1 MGKRCVDRSRSTA
14 IARRRPAAQRDAS
27 SRVSAD
33 MSHCSRLHIVVVGI
47 LWPGPNSDG
56 YGAVGVTDG

>member
-33 MSHCSRLHIVVVGI
+33 MSHCSRLHIVVDI
-47 LWPGPNSDG
+47 PRPGPNSDG
-56 YGAVGVTDG
+56 YGAVGVTDD